1 MSQNIADIE
10 VNTIKGAKRSLGE
23 YAGKVLLIVN
33 VASACGYTPQY
44 VGLEE
49 LYEEYR
55 DRGLEVLGF
64 PCNDF
69 GGQEPGDAK
78 DILACAV
85 GRFGAQFD
93 IFEKVHAV
101 GPLQHPLYTR
111 LTGAFEPKEDV
122 RWNFEK
128 FLINKQGDV
137 IARFKSSVEP
147 GSEKLLN
154 AVEEELAKPD

>member
-1 MSQNIADIE
+1 MSENISDIE
-10 VNTIKGAKRSLGE
+10 VTTIKGQKKTMGD

-44 VGLEE
+44 AGLEE

-55 DRGLEVLGF
+55 DKGLEVLGF

-93 IFEKVHAV
+93 IFEKVHAI
-101 GPLQHPLYTR
+101 GTHQHPLFAR
-111 LTGAFEPKEDV
+111 LTGAFEPKEDI

-128 FLINKQGDV
+128 FLIDKQGDV
-137 IARFKSSVEP
+137 IAWFKSSVEP

-154 AVEEELAKPD
+154 AVEEALA